1 MNETKIGTRGFDVI
15 FYTTKDLAR
24 ARKFYEGLFDVRP
37 AMESEH
43 WVEYELPDG
52 ATFALAHDPVGGWT
66 EGNGVMF
73 GVPDM
78 DDAVARAKSLGAEV
92 LDRKFES
99 PGCRATGIKDSE
111 GNYLYLHERKAAQA

>member
-1 MNETKIGTRGFDVI
+1 MNDVRIATRGLDVA

-24 ARKFYEGLFDVRP
+24 ARNFYENLFDVR
-37 AMESEH
+37 AGLESEH

-66 EGNGVMF
+66 EGNGLMF
-73 GVPDM
+73 GVPNM
-78 DDAVARAKSLGAEV
+78 DEAVARAKSLGAEL

-99 PGCRATGIKDSE
+99 PGCRAAGIKDTE
-111 GNYLYLHERKAAQA
+111 GNYLYLHERK

>member
-1 MNETKIGTRGFDVI
+1 MTNQKIAARGLDVV

-24 ARKFYEGLFDVRP
+24 ARRFYESLFDLKTGL
-37 AMESEH
+37 ESEH

-52 ATFALAHDPVGGWT
+52 STFALAHDPVGGWN
-66 EGNGVMF
+66 EGNGLMF

-78 DDAVARAKSLGAEV
+78 DEAVALAKSLGAEL

-99 PGCRATGIKDSE
+99 PGCRAAGIKDTE
-111 GNYLYLHERKAAQA
+111 GNYLYLHERKAQ